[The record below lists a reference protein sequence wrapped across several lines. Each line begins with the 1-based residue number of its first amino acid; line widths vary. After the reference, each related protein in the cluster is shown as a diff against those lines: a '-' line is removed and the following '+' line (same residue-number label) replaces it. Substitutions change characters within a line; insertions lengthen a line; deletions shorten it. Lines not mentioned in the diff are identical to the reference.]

1 MFREELPCRR
11 WEGKFYRVSSTNSR
25 DDLPCNREHL
35 PCNALPQLRRGPA
48 NLQGATP
55 CNLAVP
61 RLLRTL
67 HPKKSSPP
75 PDTLYQHPPIWPVLG
90 RLALQTPWGPFQAL
104 WGGSQR
110 PVAPPGRARHRR
122 PSAPETSPRSAA
134 GGAAAPL
141 TYPPA
146 PLGSKTRPNGLWCEN
161 LFPTNSRDDLPCR
174 ELPCRHLPC
183 SSRGHTHYRVSVYRV
198 SSANYQGD
206 LPCSR
211 RGQGTYCRA
220 TLPGTLT
227 L

>member
-75 PDTLYQHPPIWPVLG
+75 LILSTNTRRFRRFWGDSPCRRRGAPSRPCGGGRSAPSRRRDERGTGGPARRKPRPGQPRGVRRPLSRTHRPHLG
-90 RLALQTPWGPFQAL
+90 RKPDPTVF
-104 WGGSQR
+104 
-110 PVAPPGRARHRR
+110 
-122 PSAPETSPRSAA
+122 
-134 GGAAAPL
+134 GAKIFSRQIRGT
-141 TYPPA
+141 TYPV
-146 PLGSKTRPNGLWCEN
+146 GSYPVDTYPVVVAG
-161 LFPTNSRDDLPCR
+161 T
-174 ELPCRHLPC
+174 
-183 SSRGHTHYRVSVYRV
+183 HTT
-198 SSANYQGD
+198 G
-206 LPCSR
+206 
-211 RGQGTYCRA
+211 
-220 TLPGTLT
+220 
-227 L
+227 